1 MRWLFNPSGA
11 AAGKSLDE
19 TTLTFESQR
28 NKDFTSMFA
37 PNTHETGSKKL
48 DISKYRIMIDA
59 TLNLHVR
66 FILNRGESDV
76 QNL

>member
-1 MRWLFNPSGA
+1 MR
-11 AAGKSLDE
+11 
-19 TTLTFESQR
+19 TFESQR
-28 NKDFTSMFA
+28 NKQFA
-37 PNTHETGSKKL
+37 SVFGPNTHEAGSKKL
-48 DISKYRIMIDA
+48 DISKCRIMIDA